1 MVPAL
6 PWIGQW
12 VFCHLSLFGI
22 RNNRFETFTQWISY
36 AQQQTFSCTIILLN
50 QPTVPAVDFLS
61 CWGSF
66 NPQARR
72 CGIGRAA

>member
-12 VFCHLSLFGI
+12 IFCHLSLFGI
-22 RNNRFETFTQWISY
+22 RNNRFETFTRWVSY
-36 AQQQTFSCTIILLN
+36 PQEGPFSCTIILLN

-61 CWGSF
+61 HLGCF
-66 NPQARR
+66 NPQVPRFSL
-72 CGIGRAA
+72 GRAA